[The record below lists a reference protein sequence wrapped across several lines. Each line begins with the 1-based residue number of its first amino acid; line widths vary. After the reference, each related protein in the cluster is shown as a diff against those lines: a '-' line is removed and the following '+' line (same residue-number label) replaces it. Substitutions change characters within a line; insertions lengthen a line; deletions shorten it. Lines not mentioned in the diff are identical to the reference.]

1 MNINYTEV
9 ALGYGVSHPCESK
22 FYSPGIVAQYST
34 DPRTGTISK
43 STKSSHRLT
52 HSFKESR
59 LGASMIWKQRAPAA
73 STQLA

>member
-9 ALGYGVSHPCESK
+9 ALGSEFRLRIQVL
-22 FYSPGIVAQYST
+22 FDRIVAQYSA

-43 STKSSHRLT
+43 STRSSQRRA
-52 HSFKESR
+52 HSFNDAGV
-59 LGASMIWKQRAPAA
+59 GASMIWKQRAPAA